1 VSTMYKHYRAGGDVT
16 DAEMNTL
23 IQEADRRS
31 GYC

>member
-1 VSTMYKHYRAGGDVT
+1 MYKHYLADGEVT

-23 IQEADRRS
+23 IQEADRLS